1 MIYELVMN
9 KIKTKNKGKTKN
21 INKYLTKVYN
31 GKRSKK
37 LKNIIEDKKE
47 TKSKKKKDIIEDD
60 RDSNEDEDKDKDKD
74 KKNKELVN
82 KLTTVK
88 IINKNNTNSIVYS
101 VPWTEK
107 YRPTKLEHV
116 KSQKSINIL
125 ENALKTGDLPN
136 LLIYG
141 NPGTGKTTSVLALC
155 KQLFGPIKYKE
166 RVLELNA
173 SDERGINVV
182 RGKIINFSKI
192 LIGNTVPDYL
202 CPPFKVIILDEAD
215 EMTKEGQSALR
226 KVMEDNLNITRFI
239 FICNYSKHIIEPINS
254 RCVKIRFNPI
264 NKYDIR
270 QKLTEISNKEEL
282 KIEKNAIREISKYTS
297 GDLRKSILMLQNLKY
312 IKKDNETISKND
324 INELCK
330 YITQYEF
337 DEIIKNIRNINN
349 KNNIKYVM
357 NMVDSILNN
366 GHVFESVIEKVI
378 YYITNFDTSDLIK
391 AKILFKLSDV
401 DKKINGRASEYIQL
415 LNLLNMIRML

>member
-1 MIYELVMN
+1 MN
-9 KIKTKNKGKTKN
+9 KVKGKNKGKGKN
-21 INKYLTKVYN
+21 VNKYLTKVFT

-37 LKNIIEDKKE
+37 TKNIVTDKKE
-47 TKSKKKKDIIEDD
+47 SKSKKKKNSDIVIDNANVIEQG
-60 RDSNEDEDKDKDKD
+60 KDQP
-74 KKNKELVN
+74 NKQ
-82 KLTTVK
+82 TIVK
-88 IINKNNTNSIVYS
+88 IINNSSKNIPVIS

-116 KSQKSINIL
+116 KSQKSINIM

-155 KQLFGPIKYKE
+155 KQLFGPLKYKE

-173 SDERGINVV
+173 SDERGINIV

-192 LIGNTVPDYL
+192 LIGNSVSDYL

-239 FICNYSKHIIEPINS
+239 FICNYSKHILEPINS

-270 QKLTEISNKEEL
+270 QKLTEISKKEGL
-282 KIEKNAIREISKYTS
+282 KIDKGAIREISKYTS

-312 IKKDNETISKND
+312 VATEDKNISKSDVND
-324 INELCK
+324 LCK
-330 YITQYEF
+330 YITQPEF
-337 DEIIKNIRNINN
+337 DEIIENIRSENN
-349 KNNIKYVM
+349 KNNIKFVIEQ
-357 NMVDSILNN
+357 VELILNK
-366 GHVFESVIEKVI
+366 GHVFESVIEKIIDYVTDVEI
-378 YYITNFDTSDLIK
+378 DDSIR

-415 LNLLNMIRML
+415 LSMLNMIRTL